1 MAIQLQCSSCQKVLQ
16 VADSAAG
23 KKARCPGCQSM
34 IDIPAASS
42 PAASSPAAS
51 VAPVAKPKQV
61 AEPVKTTASSSS
73 IKVTC
78 PSCGKVLQAP
88 NSAAGKGVRCP
99 GCQSVVKIPQGSVN
113 ASSSPSSV
121 PVARPKSVAPS
132 PAAAKAS
139 APSSPAAPSPS
150 SGNALWDALGDIP
163 NTAPTSSGWETPATN
178 PYANPASYGH
188 SGSRRSS
195 GGTSSNRTPYYII
208 NGIIIALWGALLGV
222 GSLIRIVSTIL
233 VLLNLPQNVQ
243 INYPVLIGG
252 IIGTILG
259 IIVAAIQVIG
269 GIQMATRSNL
279 SSARNAAVIAAIPCF
294 GGCVFPFGIWA
305 TVLSYSKQS
314 ERDFGHD

>member
-1 MAIQLQCSSCQKVLQ
+1 MTYLMAIQLRCSSCQKVLQ
-16 VADSAAG
+16 VADSSAG

-51 VAPVAKPKQV
+51 PTPIAKPKQA
-61 AEPVKTTASSSS
+61 AEPVKTAASSST

-78 PSCGKVLQAP
+78 ASCGKVLQAP
-88 NSAAGKGVRCP
+88 SSAAGKGLRCP
-99 GCQSVVKIPQGSVN
+99 GCQSVVKIPGG
-113 ASSSPSSV
+113 
-121 PVARPKSVAPS
+121 AP
-132 PAAAKAS
+132 KAS
-139 APSSPAAPSPS
+139 APPASAPPAPVAASST

-163 NTAPTSSGWETPATN
+163 STAPTSSGWETPATN
-178 PYANPASYGH
+178 PYASPASYGH

-222 GSLIRIVSTIL
+222 GSLIRIVSTIY
-233 VLLNLPQNVQ
+233 VLLNLPPNVQ
-243 INYPVLIGG
+243 INYPVLVGG
-252 IIGTILG
+252 IIGTIIG
-259 IIVAAIQVIG
+259 ITVAAIQVIG

-305 TVLSYSKQS
+305 TVLTYSKQS
-314 ERDFGHD
+314 KRDFGHD